1 MSNPEKRWG
10 RIEIICLIA
19 VFTLSLGHLVMGLG
33 GHGLWDPP
41 TDWKATTTRRALPQ
55 EKAKGRKDPG
65 TKETLITQKV
75 TEIALAERAR
85 RKLSGEKDDSATE
98 KEIEPNQES
107 RKSRKSKHSDGIGNL
122 PERPPMQG
130 WLIRTGL
137 KLFGVHDWAAR
148 LPFALAGLLTVLMVY
163 LFGTWMFGWLAGLV
177 SALVLLGFP
186 GFVFDARMLTS
197 NMDGT
202 IAVTLATAGLA
213 VALMNNTGAIIK
225 VLGALGALSGMVLG
239 YLSTG
244 AVLGVMLPCLIALG
258 AMSAIF
264 FTTRTQMSD
273 DTRRLY
279 FYSLLGLGVISA
291 FLIVWTQIEI
301 YSPKGYSAFLGAVP
315 HHASSV
321 ASYEGI
327 TTPPSREAVFDAL
340 VRHLAYSTF
349 PWIALFPVALVL
361 GVGFLKK
368 RTDTKTSLKE
378 PPGEKEKKKK
388 KEEEREKEKKKEN
401 SSAQVEEIEGAEI
414 NKNLA
419 HGKADPKARDE
430 SAEGAEWKRLYG
442 GAWISA
448 WAAFSV
454 LLCTYWILRF
464 SEVKFLGSPALAL
477 ACGVT
482 VSRMSRTGSSR
493 RPAAL
498 ALALFIIAIIIRDFM
513 HFPQALVQSGIN
525 YNIIHPE
532 SVSLK
537 RPVIGFGV
545 VFAGT
550 LFFLMLLRPGKEL
563 LKWPRS
569 LSEWLCAT
577 ETWKQLEKLKGW
589 GWLKGPRLILGGP
602 GAFITILGLL
612 LMSLV
617 SLLIF
622 WVLEL
627 FFYPLWLIDRVEKNE
642 SFRPSKALFPGEDL
656 HHLRQLFSK
665 MPMKEL
671 KNSPDSR
678 AIFRA
683 LYWGPIV
690 LLVTPLWCLK
700 LIARFVAFLAVGLP
714 FYAGAK
720 LLRFLAPKLS
730 RFFISAKA
738 AKQKS
743 SSHRTAP
750 ENQAQAKGIR
760 YWVVFLPCLAG
771 LSFTFWSGH
780 NLLRK
785 LSSHFSHRALFDSF
799 KDARG
804 KDKDS
809 PLAVYKMDSR
819 SADFYNAGN
828 MITQEELRRR
838 YPYGRSRLDPL
849 VAYMAEPQRVFA
861 ITSVSNLGSLD
872 TGARRAGVKYHVLD
886 ADSQWFLLVSN
897 QLGPNEK
904 DENPLLEIISEK
916 PPREIGRPIGAILKE
931 PTSKDDTGDL
941 KLLGVEMPE
950 EVYKGHEFPVTLHF
964 AVRSDLKGQWKIFI
978 HFDGPG
984 PRFFGDHDPL
994 GGKYNTRHWSK
1005 GTYIT
1010 DPYVVPAHHTSRV
1023 STPSGVYR
1031 VWMGF
1036 YRGDT
1041 RMTVLEGP
1049 KDNTNRIN
1057 LGTVRVRSKPLMSC
1071 K

>member
-10 RIEIICLIA
+10 RIEIFCLIA
-19 VFTLSLGHLVMGLG
+19 VVTISLGHLVMGLG

-55 EKAKGRKDPG
+55 EEVKGRKDPG

-75 TEIALAERAR
+75 TEIHLAERAR
-85 RKLSGEKDDSATE
+85 RQLSGEKVGSPTE
-98 KEIEPNQES
+98 KETEPNQ
-107 RKSRKSKHSDGIGNL
+107 KSQKSKDSDGISNL

-148 LPFALAGLLTVLMVY
+148 LPFALAGLFTVLLVY
-163 LFGTWMFGWLAGLV
+163 LFGTWTFGWLAGLV

-202 IAVTLATAGLA
+202 LALTLATAGLA
-213 VALMNNTGAIIK
+213 VALMNNGGATVK
-225 VLGALGALSGMVLG
+225 VIGALGALSGMVLG

-264 FTTRTQMSD
+264 FTTRTQMSN

-279 FYSLLGLGVISA
+279 FYGLLGLGLVSA
-291 FLIVWTQIEI
+291 LLIVWTQIEI
-301 YSPKGYSAFLGAVP
+301 YSPKGYSEFLGAVP
-315 HHASSV
+315 RHASSV

-327 TTPPSREAVFDAL
+327 KTPPSREVVFDAL

-368 RTDTKTSLKE
+368 KPTTKSTITE
-378 PPGEKEKKKK
+378 HPD
-388 KEEEREKEKKKEN
+388 EREKEKEKENKKEKEKEN
-401 SSAQVEEIEGAEI
+401 SSAQGEE
-414 NKNLA
+414 
-419 HGKADPKARDE
+419 
-430 SAEGAEWKRLYG
+430 AEGTEIKESLTGGDEGGEWKRLYG

-464 SEVKFLGSPALAL
+464 SEIKFLGSPALAL

-482 VSRMSRTGSSR
+482 VARLSRAGSSR

-498 ALALFIIAIIIRDFM
+498 ALALFIIAIVIRDFM
-513 HFPQALVQSGIN
+513 HFPQGLVQSAIN

-532 SVSLK
+532 AVSLK
-537 RPVIGFGV
+537 RSVIGFGV
-545 VFAGT
+545 FFAGT

-577 ETWKQLEKLKGW
+577 ETWKQLKRLRGW
-589 GWLKGPRLILGGP
+589 RWLKGPRLILGVP
-602 GAFITILGLL
+602 GAFITTLGLL
-612 LMSLV
+612 VLSLV

-627 FFYPLWLIDRVEKNE
+627 FFYPLWLMDQVEKKE

-656 HHLRQLFSK
+656 PHLRQLFSK
-665 MPMKEL
+665 INLKEL
-671 KNSPDSR
+671 KKSPGLKDIYR
-678 AIFRA
+678 AM
-683 LYWGPIV
+683 YWGPIILV
-690 LLVTPLWCLK
+690 VTPLWCLK
-700 LIARFVAFLAVGLP
+700 LIARFAAFLAVGLP

-730 RFFISAKA
+730 RFFISAEA
-738 AKQKS
+738 AKQKTS
-743 SSHRTAP
+743 KHRTGH
-750 ENQAQAKGIR
+750 ENQPQAKAIR

-780 NLLRK
+780 NLLRE
-785 LSSHFSHRALFDSF
+785 LSSHFSHRSLFDSF
-799 KDARG
+799 KEARG
-804 KDKDS
+804 KDKDT

-886 ADSQWFLLVSN
+886 ASSQWFLLVSN

-904 DENPLLEIISEK
+904 DENPLLEIISER
-916 PPREIGRPIGAILKE
+916 PPRQIGRPIGALLKE
-931 PTSKDDTGDL
+931 PTSKNDNGDL

-950 EVYKGHEFPVTLHF
+950 EVYKGHEFPVKLHF

-1049 KDNTNRIN
+1049 KDSTNRIN